1 MMLVTPAAR
10 GLATPGPACLPLCLR
25 ASASNLLPFCDLSLP
40 VLPMELLRS
49 ELTLECD
56 MRHVL
61 VDWVEFEAAESFLL
75 LDRVES

>member
-1 MMLVTPAAR
+1 M
-10 GLATPGPACLPLCLR
+10 
-25 ASASNLLPFCDLSLP
+25 LPFCDLSLP
-40 VLPMELLRS
+40 VLPIELLRS
-49 ELTLECD
+49 ELTLEWD